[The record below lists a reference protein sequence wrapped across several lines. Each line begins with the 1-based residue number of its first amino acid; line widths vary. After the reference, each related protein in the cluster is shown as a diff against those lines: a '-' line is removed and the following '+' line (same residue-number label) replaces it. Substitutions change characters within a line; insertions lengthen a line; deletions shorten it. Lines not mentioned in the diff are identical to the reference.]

1 MKDPQNDLHYKC
13 ILDRKY
19 VVNNNEQP
27 KRHITLEQENHT
39 VQYET
44 KKHLVTQPFL
54 VELCYRK

>member
-1 MKDPQNDLHYKC
+1 MKDPQSDLQHKC
-13 ILDRKY
+13 ILDRKH

-44 KKHLVTQPFL
+44 KNTSLHSHS
-54 VELCYRK
+54 